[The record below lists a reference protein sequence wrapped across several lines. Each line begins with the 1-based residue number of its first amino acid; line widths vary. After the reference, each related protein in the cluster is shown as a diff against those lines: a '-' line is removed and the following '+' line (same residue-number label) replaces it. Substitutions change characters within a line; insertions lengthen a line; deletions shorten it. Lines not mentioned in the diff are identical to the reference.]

1 MSPTRSHARSAI
13 GATVAFLI
21 LLSTFYAL
29 VSFTGRAPVIENIE
43 PKTAAPGEPIEIIGE
58 HFGNTRGRAKV
69 RIAGSTPTSSA
80 YREWSDER
88 IVMEVPED
96 VDSGL
101 VYVETDRGRSNGA
114 LFANAAH
121 VPMDSAAENSA
132 ARPAVSSVAPQ
143 SAAVGDVIVIR
154 GERFGGNRKDS
165 RVTFTWES
173 EDGEEGRIEV
183 SGDEDG
189 YVYWSAR
196 EVRVRVPDGAVSGAV
211 SIETVRGESQG
222 VEVAVEHPVGRKR
235 FTGRQSH
242 AVAVSVSMDSVQLAE
257 EAGDGTV
264 FVWAPTVARAP
275 EQRNYQVLTETE
287 TPLFSRASGV
297 SLHRIENP
305 APDAPWS
312 MRRTA
317 LFDRYA
323 VETQIEP
330 DAVPLGY
337 ERSAEFLRRYTE
349 ADELLPVDAA
359 PVQTEAA
366 RLLRT
371 ARNPYVRALRTYE
384 RVLAILSPIERVG
397 AVQPVEALE
406 TGAANAYGYAAL
418 TVSLLRA
425 QDIAARL
432 VSGYL
437 VCDPAAIERHYWA
450 EFYIEDFGWVPLDP
464 AVADG
469 AVCESFAMPDDP
481 VSFYFGNT
489 DADRITFSKGLI
501 EVPRMHPEG
510 RTRRVETMYSLQTHH
525 QEAVGDISWYRVR
538 WHDVTYLGDY

>member
-13 GATVAFLI
+13 GATVVFLI

-29 VSFTGRAPVIENIE
+29 VSFTGRTPVIEDIE
-43 PKTAAPGEPIEIIGE
+43 PKTAAPGEPIAITGD
-58 HFGNTRGRAKV
+58 HFGNSRGRAKV
-69 RIAGSTPTSSA
+69 RLAGSTPTSSA

-96 VDSGL
+96 VASGL
-101 VYVETDRGRSNGA
+101 VYVETERGRSNGM
-114 LFANAAH
+114 LFVNAAH
-121 VPMDSAAENSA
+121 VPTEYTAEESAAQ
-132 ARPAVSSVAPQ
+132 PAVGSITPN
-143 SAAVGDVIVIR
+143 SAAVGDIITIR
-154 GERFGGNRKDS
+154 GDRFGSNRKDS
-165 RVTFTWES
+165 RVTFAWES
-173 EDGEEGRIEV
+173 GDGETGRIEV
-183 SGDEDG
+183 QGDEDG
-189 YVYWSAR
+189 YVYWSGR

-211 SIETVRGESQG
+211 AIETVRGESQG
-222 VEVAVEHPVGRKR
+222 VEVAIEHPVGRKR
-235 FTGRQSH
+235 FTGRRSH
-242 AVAVSVSMDSVQLAE
+242 AVAVSFSMDSVQLPD
-257 EAGDGTV
+257 EAAGATV
-264 FVWAPTVARAP
+264 FLWAPKVAQAP
-275 EQRNYQVLTETE
+275 EQRNYQVLTESE
-287 TPLFSRASGV
+287 VPLFSRASGV

-305 APDAPWS
+305 TPDSTWS

-317 LFDRYA
+317 LVDRYA

-330 DAVPLGY
+330 AAVPLEY
-337 ERSAEFLRRYTE
+337 DRSAEFLRRYTE

-359 PVQTEAA
+359 PIQAEAA

-384 RVLAILSPIERVG
+384 RVLAILSPTERVG

-406 TGAANAYGYAAL
+406 TGAANAYGYATL

-437 VCDPAAIERHYWA
+437 VCDSATIERHYWA

-464 AVADG
+464 AAADD
-469 AVCESFAMPDDP
+469 AVCESFGTPEDP
-481 VSFYFGNT
+481 VSYYFGNT

>member
-1 MSPTRSHARSAI
+1 M
-13 GATVAFLI
+13 AFLV
-21 LLSTFYAL
+21 LLSAFYAL
-29 VSFTGRAPVIENIE
+29 VSFTGRTPVIEDIE

-121 VPMDSAAENSA
+121 VPSDYAPEDSA
-132 ARPAVSSVAPQ
+132 ARPAVSSVTPQ
-143 SAAVGDVIVIR
+143 SAAVGDIITIR
-154 GERFGGNRKDS
+154 GERFGGNRNDS

-173 EDGEEGRIEV
+173 GDGEAGRIEV
-183 SGDEDG
+183 SDDENG
-189 YVYWSAR
+189 YVDWSAR

-211 SIETVRGESQG
+211 LIETVRGESQG
-222 VEVAVEHPVGRKR
+222 VEVAIEHPVGRKR
-235 FTGRQSH
+235 FTGRRSH
-242 AVAVSVSMDSVQLAE
+242 AVAVSVSIDSVQLAE
-257 EAGDGTV
+257 EAAAATV
-264 FVWAPTVARAP
+264 FVWVPTVARAP
-275 EQRNYQVLTETE
+275 EQRNYQVLTESDV
-287 TPLFSRASGV
+287 PLFSRASGV
-297 SLHRIENP
+297 SLHRIVNP
-305 APDAPWS
+305 APDTAWS

-330 DAVPLGY
+330 AAVPRDY
-337 ERSAEFLRRYTE
+337 NRSAEFLRRYTE

-371 ARNPYVRALRTYE
+371 ERNPYVRALRTYE

-406 TGAANAYGYAAL
+406 TGAANAYGYASL

-437 VCDPAAIERHYWA
+437 VCDSSAIERHYWV

-464 AVADG
+464 AAADG
-469 AVCESFAMPDDP
+469 AVCESFPMPEDP
-481 VSFYFGNT
+481 VSYYFGNT

>member
-1 MSPTRSHARSAI
+1 
-13 GATVAFLI
+13 VAFLI

-29 VSFTGRAPVIENIE
+29 VSFTGRTPVIEDIE
-43 PKTAAPGEPIEIIGE
+43 PKTAAPGEPIEITGE
-58 HFGNTRGRAKV
+58 HFGNSRGRAKV

-88 IVMEVPED
+88 IVMEVPEG

-101 VYVETDRGRSNGA
+101 VYVETERGRSNGV

-121 VPMDSAAENSA
+121 VPTDYAAEDSA
-132 ARPAVSSVAPQ
+132 ARPAVGSVTPE
-143 SAAVGDVIVIR
+143 SAAVGDVITIH
-154 GERFGGNRKDS
+154 GERFGSNRKDS
-165 RVTFTWES
+165 RVTFAWES
-173 EDGEEGRIEV
+173 EDGEEGRIAV
-183 SGDEDG
+183 AGDEDG

-196 EVRVRVPDGAVSGAV
+196 EVRVRVPDGAVSGPV
-211 SIETVRGESQG
+211 SIETVRGESSG
-222 VEVAVEHPVGRKR
+222 IDVTVEHPAGRKR
-235 FTGRQSH
+235 FSGRRSH
-242 AVAVSVSMDSVQLAE
+242 AVAVSVSVDSVQLAG
-257 EAGDGTV
+257 EADGSTV
-264 FVWAPTVARAP
+264 FLWVPTVARTP
-275 EQRNYQVLTETE
+275 EQRNYQALTETDA
-287 TPLFSRASGV
+287 PLFSRTSGV

-305 APDAPWS
+305 APDTAWS

-323 VETQIEP
+323 VETQLEP
-330 DAVPLGY
+330 AAVPLEY
-337 ERSAEFLRRYTE
+337 DRSAEFLRRYTE

-359 PVQTEAA
+359 PIQTEAA

-397 AVQPVEALE
+397 AVQPVEALQ

-437 VCDPAAIERHYWA
+437 VCDPAAIERHYWG
-450 EFYIEDFGWVPLDP
+450 EFYVENFGWVPLDP
-464 AVADG
+464 AAADG
-469 AVCESFAMPDDP
+469 AVCESFAVPEDP
-481 VSFYFGNT
+481 ASYYFGNS

-510 RTRRVETMYSLQTHH
+510 RPRRVETMYSLQTHH
-525 QEAVGDISWYRVR
+525 HEAVGDISWYRVR